1 MGTCCYCPTCKGGQD
16 YPTIGLYSHEQL
28 KVMAILGFV
37 ECSQPDCE
45 EHIHLDEFTRETLL
59 LEAFEREKKAQDV
72 LTKNMIKIRDKVF
85 PRKLQVADV
94 LKASK
99 KANIFEGL
107 TQDVAD
113 TLTAQAVNVYQSE
126 LHMEKT
132 KPRSYEQILLDLVKK
147 YRESL

>member
-1 MGTCCYCPTCKGGQD
+1 MGTWCYCTKCEGEQEHLTTD
-16 YPTIGLYSHEQL
+16 TYSHEQL
-28 KVMAILGFV
+28 KVIAILGFV
-37 ECSQPDCE
+37 ECSQPNCDE
-45 EHIHLDEFTRETLL
+45 RLYLDEFGRESLL
-59 LEAFEREKKAQDV
+59 LEAFEREKKAQDI

-94 LKASK
+94 LKATK

-107 TQDVAD
+107 TQEVAD
-113 TLTAQAVNVYQSE
+113 TLTALAVNIYQSE

-132 KPRSYEQILLDLVKK
+132 KPRSYEQILIDLVKK